1 MSELTAL
8 QERLAGLIASLSP
21 AARRQMAVEVAK
33 KLRTSQQQRIKRQQA
48 PDGTPYAARKRQ
60 PVRSKKGRI
69 KREMF
74 AKLRTSRFMKAKG
87 SDSAAVVEF
96 TGKVQR
102 MARVHQYGLK
112 DRPNRNSRDVQYEA
126 RPLLGYSSS
135 DLQKVESL
143 ILDALCQGHCLWIR

>member
-21 AARRQMAVEVAK
+21 AARRQMVAEIAK
-33 KLRTSQQQRIKRQQA
+33 RLRTSQQQRIKRQQA

-74 AKLRTSRFMKAKG
+74 TRLRTNRFMKAKG

-112 DRPNRNSRDVQYEA
+112 DRPNRNSREVQYEA
-126 RPLLGYSSS
+126 RPLIGFTRDDEQMIENVIVSFLN
-135 DLQKVESL
+135 
-143 ILDALCQGHCLWIR
+143 R

>member
-21 AARRQMAVEVAK
+21 AARRQMAAEIAK

-112 DRPNRNSRDVQYEA
+112 DRPNRNNRDVQYEA

-143 ILDALCQGHCLWIR
+143 IMDALCQRH

>member
-102 MARVHQYGLK
+102 PARVHQYGLK

-143 ILDALCQGHCLWIR
+143 IMDALCQRH

>member
-8 QERLAGLIASLSP
+8 QARLAGLIASLSP
-21 AARRQMAVEVAK
+21 AARRQMAADVAK
-33 KLRTSQQQRIKRQQA
+33 NLRTRQQQRIKRQQA

-74 AKLRTSRFMKAKG
+74 AKLRTNRFMKAKG
-87 SDSAAVVEF
+87 SDSAALVEF

-112 DRPNRNSRDVQYEA
+112 DRPNRNSRDVQYQA
-126 RPLLGYSSS
+126 RPLFGFSQGDEQIIEDVIIRHLG
-135 DLQKVESL
+135 K
-143 ILDALCQGHCLWIR
+143 

>member
-21 AARRQMAVEVAK
+21 AARRQMAADIAK
-33 KLRTSQQQRIKRQQA
+33 KLRTSQQKRIKRQQA
-48 PDGTPYAARKRQ
+48 PDGKPYAARKRQ

-74 AKLRTSRFMKAKG
+74 AKLRTNRFMKAKG
-87 SDSAAVVEF
+87 GDSAAVVEF

-102 MARVHQYGLK
+102 MTRVHQFGLK

-126 RPLLGYSSS
+126 RQLLGFTR
-135 DLQKVESL
+135 DDEQMVEQL
-143 ILDALCQGHCLWIR
+143 IICWLSE

>member
-8 QERLAGLIASLSP
+8 QEHLAGLIASLSP
-21 AARRQMAVEVAK
+21 AARRQMAAEIAK

-74 AKLRTSRFMKAKG
+74 ARLRTNRFMKAKG

-96 TGKVQR
+96 TGKVKR
-102 MARVHQYGLK
+102 MVRVHHYGLK
-112 DRPNRNSRDVQYEA
+112 DRPNRNSREVQYES
-126 RPLLGYSSS
+126 RQLFGFTRDDEQMIEDVIIRHLGN
-135 DLQKVESL
+135 
-143 ILDALCQGHCLWIR
+143 

>member
-21 AARRQMAVEVAK
+21 AARRQMAAEIAK

-74 AKLRTSRFMKAKG
+74 AELRTSRFMKAKG

-143 ILDALCQGHCLWIR
+143 IMDALCQRH

>member
-21 AARRQMAVEVAK
+21 AARRQMAAEIAK

-102 MARVHQYGLK
+102 MARGHQYGLK

-143 ILDALCQGHCLWIR
+143 IMDALCQRH

>member
-21 AARRQMAVEVAK
+21 AARRQMAADIAK
-33 KLRTSQQQRIKRQQA
+33 KLRASQQRIRRQQA

-69 KREMF
+69 RREMF
-74 AKLRTSRFMKAKG
+74 ARLRTNRFMKAKG

-96 TGKVQR
+96 TGRVQR

-112 DRPNRNSRDVQYEA
+112 DRPNRHSRDVQYAA
-126 RPLLGYSSS
+126 RPLLGFTR
-135 DLQKVESL
+135 DDEQMIED
-143 ILDALCQGHCLWIR
+143 IIIRHLGK

>member
-21 AARRQMAVEVAK
+21 AARRQMAADIAK
-33 KLRTSQQQRIKRQQA
+33 RLRTSQQQRIKRQQA

-60 PVRSKKGRI
+60 PVRSKRGRI

-74 AKLRTSRFMKAKG
+74 AKLRTNRFMEAKG
-87 SDSAAVVEF
+87 SDSAAVVDF

-126 RPLLGYSSS
+126 RPLLGINADDVSVIN
-135 DLQKVESL
+135 DIIIGSL
-143 ILDALCQGHCLWIR
+143 SK

>member
-8 QERLAGLIASLSP
+8 QERLAGLIARLSP
-21 AARRQMAVEVAK
+21 AARRQMAAEIAK

-74 AKLRTSRFMKAKG
+74 TRLRTSRFMKAKG

-126 RPLLGYSSS
+126 RPLLGFNSI
-135 DLQKVESL
+135 DMRIIERL
-143 ILDALCQGHCLWIR
+143 IIGALD

>member
-1 MSELTAL
+1 MSDLTVL

-21 AARRQMAVEVAK
+21 AARRQMAAEIAK
-33 KLRTSQQQRIKRQQA
+33 KLRASQQQRIKRQQA

-112 DRPNRNSRDVQYEA
+112 DRPNRHSQEVQYPA
-126 RPLLGYSSS
+126 RPLLGFSRDDEQMIEDIIIQHLS
-135 DLQKVESL
+135 Q
-143 ILDALCQGHCLWIR
+143 

>member
-21 AARRQMAVEVAK
+21 AARRQMAADIAK
-33 KLRTSQQQRIKRQQA
+33 KLRASQQQRIKRQQA

-74 AKLRTSRFMKAKG
+74 TKLRTNRFMKAKG

-102 MARVHQYGLK
+102 MARVHHYGLK
-112 DRPNRNSRDVQYEA
+112 DRPNPHSRDVQYEA
-126 RPLLGYSSS
+126 RQLLGFSANMVLEAEGIIIDFIS
-135 DLQKVESL
+135 
-143 ILDALCQGHCLWIR
+143 R

>member
-21 AARRQMAVEVAK
+21 AARRQMAAEIAK

-60 PVRSKKGRI
+60 TVRSKKGRI

-74 AKLRTSRFMKAKG
+74 AKLRTNRFMKAKG

-102 MARVHQYGLK
+102 MARVHQFGLK
-112 DRPNRNSRDVQYEA
+112 DRPNRNSRDVLYEA
-126 RPLLGYSSS
+126 RPLLGFSR
-135 DLQKVESL
+135 DDEKAVEQI
-143 ILDALCQGHCLWIR
+143 ILSHLL

>member
-21 AARRQMAVEVAK
+21 AARRQMASEIAK
-33 KLRTSQQQRIKRQQA
+33 KLRTSQQQRIRRQQA
-48 PDGTPYAARKRQ
+48 PDGTQYAVRKRQ

-74 AKLRTSRFMKAKG
+74 AKLRTSRYMKAKG

-112 DRPNRNSRDVQYEA
+112 DRPSRNSQLVRYEV
-126 RPLLGYSSS
+126 RTLLGFT
-135 DLQKVESL
+135 QKSEQEILKIIESHL
-143 ILDALCQGHCLWIR
+143 F

>member
-1 MSELTAL
+1 MSELTVL

-21 AARRQMAVEVAK
+21 AARRQMAAEIAK

-87 SDSAAVVEF
+87 SDSAVVVEF

-126 RPLLGYSSS
+126 RPLLGFNSI
-135 DLQKVESL
+135 DMRIIERL
-143 ILDALCQGHCLWIR
+143 IIGALD

>member
-8 QERLAGLIASLSP
+8 QERLASLIASLSP
-21 AARRQMAVEVAK
+21 AARRQMAAEIAK

-48 PDGTPYAARKRQ
+48 PDSTPYAARKRQ
-60 PVRSKKGRI
+60 PIRSKKGRI

-74 AKLRTSRFMKAKG
+74 TRLRTSRFMKAKG
-87 SDSAAVVEF
+87 SDSAAAVEF

-112 DRPNRNSRDVQYEA
+112 DRPNRNSREVQYEA
-126 RPLLGYSSS
+126 RPLLGFTR
-135 DLQKVESL
+135 DDEQMIEDV
-143 ILDALCQGHCLWIR
+143 ILSHLGK

>member
-21 AARRQMAVEVAK
+21 AARRKMAAEIAK
-33 KLRTSQQQRIKRQQA
+33 KLRTRQQQRIKRQQA

-74 AKLRTSRFMKAKG
+74 AKLRTNRFMKAKG

-126 RPLLGYSSS
+126 RPLLGFHSS
-135 DLQKVESL
+135 DLQKIEKL
-143 ILDALCQGHCLWIR
+143 IINTLNQSY

>member
-1 MSELTAL
+1 MIELTAL

-21 AARRQMAVEVAK
+21 AARRKMAAEIAK

-74 AKLRTSRFMKAKG
+74 ARLRTNRFMKSKG

-112 DRPNRNSRDVQYEA
+112 DQPNRNSRDVQYDA
-126 RPLLGYSSS
+126 RPLLGFTR
-135 DLQKVESL
+135 DDEQMIEDV
-143 ILDALCQGHCLWIR
+143 IIRHLGK

>member
-8 QERLAGLIASLSP
+8 QERLAGLIANLSP
-21 AARRQMAVEVAK
+21 AARRQMAAEIAK

-143 ILDALCQGHCLWIR
+143 IMDALCQRH